1 MLDMFPLLK
10 HAGIFLSSTC
20 IIITHR
26 CSVYSSIYQINNRF
40 FTIPA
45 INLDHNSSS
54 GQLYIA
60 QHSLPSLKPADNT
73 ATLPPIFCIQ
83 IFLPSLSGRQ
93 TPKVGA
99 RGGEDCQLEECI
111 LLSHLMENGIF
122 CGCSCITF
130 LVQRHLRI

>member
-1 MLDMFPLLK
+1 MLDTFLLLK
-10 HAGIFLSSTC
+10 HAGIILRSTC
-20 IIITHR
+20 IIVTHQ

-45 INLDHNSSS
+45 VNLDHSSSS
-54 GQLYIA
+54 GPLYIA
-60 QHSLPSLKPADNT
+60 KPSPPSLKPADNT

-99 RGGEDCQLEECI
+99 RGGEDFQLEECI
-111 LLSHLMENGIF
+111 LLSHLMENSFF

-130 LVQRHLRI
+130 LVQHHLRI